1 MNVPAYLIDDATM
14 VDPAWL
20 EGKNV
25 VGITAGAS
33 APEALVDELIAKLR
47 TIGEVEL
54 EHLNGVPENIVFKL
68 PHQLRD
74 MAIAS

>member
-1 MNVPAYLIDDATM
+1 MNVPAYLIDDASM
-14 VDPAWL
+14 LDPAWL

-33 APEALVDELIAKLR
+33 APEALVEELIAKLR
-47 TIGEVEL
+47 TLADVEL
-54 EHLNGVPENIVFKL
+54 ERLEGVAENIVFKL
-68 PHQLRD
+68 PPQLRD